1 MIVMI
6 NKMPIIIINVLMI
19 VKTDYDYDNGNETI
33 LLIIIII
40 VSRWGWCQWTS
51 IYGSDGPSQVR

>member
-6 NKMPIIIINVLMI
+6 DMMLIIINVLMI
-19 VKTDYDYDNGNETI
+19 TMVI
-33 LLIIIII
+33 IISILIIII
-40 VSRWGWCQWTS
+40 VKRWGWCQWTS